1 MEEDK
6 LISPQDLPI
15 NIYQGQIP
23 TEFAEVIKY
32 LPADYPYFFI
42 DRVYRNYL
50 DRDGNPFRY
59 LVLFLGNVYLESERV
74 FKEEDFDE
82 DDDSKE
88 KENKLN
94 KVELTYNCDLILS
107 LEYNTQKDYE
117 KKITY
122 AYSTSELKKYYSQ
135 SLKNTTNNEDYL
147 IQSKQIYEIDFI
159 VSRDRK
165 MYYDLGDRIKKGSS
179 FGKRIAELDKEYKLR
194 DKYRAERKLA
204 QEIEENKKNKR
215 LNAIDRESLV
225 LAYKVSK
232 MFGKPI
238 YYVSDGDFNDSGFSS
253 SDTGFS
259 HLKFIDAI
267 SELSDELKEY
277 FMTKVYNSSY
287 QEMNPIVKKY
297 IASDYFS
304 YSNLNPSRFYNDYKS
319 LKVME
324 ELSLNDFTN
333 IPDLLVYQPIYDKST
348 ENMVIIRVGTKD
360 SVMYISNENDEVTVK
375 QIFVRDSLIGML
387 LPDVLFGKFI
397 E

>member
-42 DRVYRNYL
+42 DRVYRNHL

-59 LVLFLGNVYLESERV
+59 IVLFLGNVYLESERV

-94 KVELTYNCDLILS
+94 KVALTYKCDLILS
-107 LEYNTQKDYE
+107 LEYNTRKDYE

-135 SLKNTTNNEDYL
+135 NLENTTNNEDYL
-147 IQSKQIYEIDFI
+147 IQSKQIYKIDFI
-159 VSRDRK
+159 SNRDRR
-165 MYYDLGDRIKKGSS
+165 MYWDLGDRIKKGSS
-179 FGKRIAELDKEYKLR
+179 FGKRIAELDNEYKLR

-204 QEIEENKKNKR
+204 QEIEENKKNQR

-238 YYVSDGDFNDSGFSS
+238 YYVLDGDFNDSGFSS

-259 HLKFIDAI
+259 RLKFIDAI

-287 QEMNPIVKKY
+287 QEINPIVKKY
-297 IASDYFS
+297 IASDYFR
-304 YSNLNPSRFYNDYKS
+304 YDNLNPSRFYNDYKR
-319 LKVME
+319 LKGMD
-324 ELSLNDFTN
+324 ELSLSDFEN
-333 IPDLLVYQPIYDKST
+333 IPDLLVYQPVYDKST
-348 ENMVIIRVGTKD
+348 EDMVIIRVGTKD
-360 SVMYISNENDEVTVK
+360 SVLYISNENDEVTVK